1 MALAARVVSA
11 MSYLNPSR
19 PILAHPWRIA
29 ALVATVANI
38 AFAYLNGRIGTP
50 SPTVADI
57 SARYPTLLTPASYA
71 FAIWGV
77 IYACT
82 FLYAAVALVPT
93 ELETRMHDRIA
104 PWLVLLNSLSA
115 LWIALFSAEQLG
127 PSVLICGAMLAASL
141 SLYTIASNHIVSEHL
156 SRWWRVPFGLWLG
169 WLTVALLANLNV
181 AMTAAG
187 WDGWPSAALWASLML
202 LGAAVVA
209 HSVGALFLD
218 PTVAFV
224 VAWAALAI
232 AGEHAHE
239 STLVTVVALAIAL
252 KCTWLG
258 TRLSA
263 FNTLPIPRDFREAIE
278 RQLRFSPAK
287 ATGATAHASR
297 SVTL

>member
-1 MALAARVVSA
+1 MVSA
-11 MSYLNPSR
+11 MSYPNPS
-19 PILAHPWRIA
+19 PSVLAHPWRIA

-50 SPTVADI
+50 SSTVADI
-57 SARYPTLLTPASYA
+57 SARYPTLMTPATYA

-93 ELETRMHDRIA
+93 ELETRMHDRVA

-115 LWIALFSAEQLG
+115 LWVALFSAEQLG
-127 PSVLICGAMLAASL
+127 PSMLICGAMLVASL
-141 SLYTIASNHIVSEHL
+141 SLYAIVSDHIVGEHL

-169 WLTVALLANLNV
+169 WLTVALLANLSV

-202 LGAAVVA
+202 VGAAVVA
-209 HSVGALFLD
+209 HSIGALFLD

-224 VAWAALAI
+224 VAWAAIAI
-232 AGEHAHE
+232 ASQHAHE
-239 STLVTVVALAIAL
+239 SAFLSVVALVIAL

-258 TRLSA
+258 ARLLA

-278 RQLRFSPAK
+278 RQLRFNPDR
-287 ATGATAHASR
+287 ATGTTAHAGR

>member
-1 MALAARVVSA
+1 
-11 MSYLNPSR
+11 
-19 PILAHPWRIA
+19 
-29 ALVATVANI
+29 
-38 AFAYLNGRIGTP
+38 
-50 SPTVADI
+50 
-57 SARYPTLLTPASYA
+57 
-71 FAIWGV
+71 V

-93 ELETRMHDRIA
+93 ELETRLHDRIA
-104 PWLVLLNSLSA
+104 PWLVLLNSLGA

-127 PSVLICGAMLAASL
+127 PSVLICAAMLAASL
-141 SLYTIASNHIVSEHL
+141 SLYAIASNHIVGEHL
-156 SRWWRVPFGLWLG
+156 SRFWRVPFGLWLG
-169 WLTVALLANLNV
+169 WLTVLLLANLNV

-209 HSVGALFLD
+209 HAVGALFLD

-224 VAWAALAI
+224 VAWTAIAI

-239 STLVTVVALAIAL
+239 STLATFVSLIIAL

-258 TRLSA
+258 TRLLA

-278 RQLRFSPAK
+278 RQLRFNPAR